1 MKLLNHTL
9 DFSLYIKTGVEQ
21 VSAGKA
27 VIGQSGGPTAVINKS
42 LVGFI
47 NEAIKRDFDEIL
59 GARYGLSGM
68 LNEDFV
74 DLSNLSESQLYGI
87 AKTPAA
93 ALGSI
98 RKKPTD
104 EDIEQ
109 LISIFE
115 RENIRSFYYIGGNDS
130 AETTYL
136 VSEGAKRIGYEM
148 KAFHIP
154 KTIDNDLLETDHCPG
169 YGSAARFVAH
179 AFQGDDADNRSLNG
193 IKINVLMGRH
203 AGWLTAAST
212 LGKSTEED
220 GPHLVYV
227 PEKVFNIETFIKDV
241 KEVYESLGRCVVAV
255 SEGVQNKEGEYFL
268 QTYADEAGS
277 GLAGKKDS
285 HGNIQLS
292 GSGALGDTL
301 TNIISENIDG
311 ARVRA
316 DTFGYLQRSFLAD
329 ISEIDAE
336 EAERVGQHAV
346 IASETEDSGSVIL
359 KRQLSEKYHCE
370 VDLVGLE
377 RVSKKTKTM
386 PKDFLD
392 QNKPYVTNEFFEYA
406 MPLTGGIEPKTQIFV

>member
-1 MKLLNHTL
+1 MP
-9 DFSLYIKTGVEQ
+9 I
-21 VSAGKA
+21 GKA
-27 VIGQSGGPTAVINKS
+27 VIGQSGGPTAVINRS

-47 NEAIKRDFDEIL
+47 KEATSQEYEEVL
-59 GARYGLSGM
+59 GARHGLSGM
-68 LNEDFV
+68 LSEDFV
-74 DLSNLSESQLYGI
+74 DLSKLSDSQLYGI

-93 ALGSI
+93 ALGSV
-98 RKKPTD
+98 RKKPTE
-104 EDIEQ
+104 EDIEK

-115 RENIRSFYYIGGNDS
+115 KQNIRYFFYIGGNDS
-130 AETTYL
+130 AETANL
-136 VSEGAKRIGYEM
+136 VSEGAKQIGYEM

-179 AFQGDDADNRSLNG
+179 AFQGDDADNRSLKG

-212 LGKSTEED
+212 LGKSSEED

-227 PEKVFNIETFIKDV
+227 PEKVFNIDEFLKDV

-255 SEGVQNKEGEYFL
+255 SEGIHNKEGDYFL
-268 QTYADEAGS
+268 QTYASDTGS
-277 GLAGKKDS
+277 GLAGKTDS

-301 TNIISENIDG
+301 TNIVSEHIDG

-329 ISEIDAE
+329 ISEVDAV
-336 EAERVGQHAV
+336 EAERVGRHSV
-346 IASETEDSGSVIL
+346 TASLDLQSGSVIL
-359 KRQLSEKYHCE
+359 KRQLSETYYCDVDV
-370 VDLVGLE
+370 VDLDKVA
-377 RVSKKTKTM
+377 KNTKDM
-386 PKDFLD
+386 PEEFLD
-392 QNKPYVTNEFFEYA
+392 NKKPYVTNEFFKYA

>member
-1 MKLLNHTL
+1 MP
-9 DFSLYIKTGVEQ
+9 
-21 VSAGKA
+21 AGKA

-47 NEAIKRDFDEIL
+47 KEALKADFKEIL
-59 GARYGLSGM
+59 GAKHGLQGM

-74 DLSNLSESQLYGI
+74 DLSKLNESQLYGI
-87 AKTPAA
+87 GRTPAA
-93 ALGSI
+93 ALGSV
-98 RKKPTD
+98 RKKPT
-104 EDIEQ
+104 EKDIEK
-109 LISIFE
+109 LVSIFE
-115 RENIRSFYYIGGNDS
+115 KENIRNFYYIGGNDS
-130 AETTYL
+130 AETAYL
-136 VSEGAKRIGYEM
+136 VAEGARSSGYEM

-154 KTIDNDLLETDHCPG
+154 KTIDNDLLETDHSPG

-179 AFQGDDADNRSLNG
+179 AFQGDDADTRSLKG
-193 IKINVLMGRH
+193 IKINILMGRH

-212 LGKSTEED
+212 LGKATEED

-227 PEKVFNIETFIKDV
+227 PEKIFDIESFKKEV
-241 KEVYESLGRCVVAV
+241 KEVYDSLGRCLVAV
-255 SEGVQNKEGEYFL
+255 SEGVHNENGEYFL
-268 QTYADEAGS
+268 QTYANETGS

-301 TNIISENIDG
+301 VNIISENIEG

-329 ISEIDAE
+329 VSEVDAE

-346 IASETEDSGSVIL
+346 VASKEKDSGSVIL
-359 KRQLSEKYHCE
+359 KRQLSEEYYCE
-370 VDLVGLE
+370 VDTVELNKVA
-377 RVSKKTKTM
+377 KNTKNM
-386 PKDFLD
+386 PKEFLD
-392 QNKPYVTNEFFEYA
+392 DKKPYVTNDFFEYA

>member
-1 MKLLNHTL
+1 MP
-9 DFSLYIKTGVEQ
+9 I
-21 VSAGKA
+21 GKA
-27 VIGQSGGPTAVINKS
+27 VIGQSGGPTAVINRS

-47 NEAIKRDFDEIL
+47 KEATNQEYEEVL
-59 GARYGLSGM
+59 GARHGLSGM
-68 LNEDFV
+68 LSEDFV
-74 DLSNLSESQLYGI
+74 DLSKLSDSQLYGI

-93 ALGSI
+93 ALGSV
-98 RKKPTD
+98 RKKPTE
-104 EDIEQ
+104 EDIEK

-115 RENIRSFYYIGGNDS
+115 KQNIIYFFYIGGNDS
-130 AETTYL
+130 AETANL
-136 VSEGAKRIGYEM
+136 VSEGAKQIGYEM

-179 AFQGDDADNRSLNG
+179 AFQGDDADNRSLKG

-212 LGKSTEED
+212 LGKSSEED

-227 PEKVFNIETFIKDV
+227 PEKVFNIDEFLKDV

-255 SEGVQNKEGEYFL
+255 SEGIHNKEGDYFL
-268 QTYADEAGS
+268 QTYASDTGS
-277 GLAGKKDS
+277 GLAGKTDS

-301 TNIISENIDG
+301 TNIVSEHIDG

-329 ISEIDAE
+329 ISEVDAE
-336 EAERVGQHAV
+336 EAERVGRHSV
-346 IASETEDSGSVIL
+346 IASLELQSGSVIL
-359 KRQLSEKYHCE
+359 KRQLSETYYCDVDV
-370 VDLVGLE
+370 VDLDKVA
-377 RVSKKTKTM
+377 KNTKDM
-386 PKDFLD
+386 PEEFLD
-392 QNKPYVTNEFFEYA
+392 NEKPYVTNEFFKYA

>member
-1 MKLLNHTL
+1 MP
-9 DFSLYIKTGVEQ
+9 I
-21 VSAGKA
+21 GKA
-27 VIGQSGGPTAVINKS
+27 VIGQSGGPTAVINRS

-47 NEAIKRDFDEIL
+47 KEATSQEYEEVL
-59 GARYGLSGM
+59 GARHGLSGM
-68 LNEDFV
+68 LSEDFV
-74 DLSNLSESQLYGI
+74 DLSKLSDSQLYGI

-93 ALGSI
+93 ALGSV
-98 RKKPTD
+98 RKKPTE
-104 EDIEQ
+104 EDIEK

-115 RENIRSFYYIGGNDS
+115 KQNIRYFFYIGGNDS
-130 AETTYL
+130 AETANL
-136 VSEGAKRIGYEM
+136 VSEGAKQIGYEM

-179 AFQGDDADNRSLNG
+179 AFQGDDADNRSLKG

-212 LGKSTEED
+212 LGKSSEED

-227 PEKVFNIETFIKDV
+227 PEKVFNIDEFLKDV

-255 SEGVQNKEGEYFL
+255 SEGIHNKEGDYFL
-268 QTYADEAGS
+268 QTYASDTGS
-277 GLAGKKDS
+277 GLAGKTDS

-301 TNIISENIDG
+301 TNIVSEHIDG

-329 ISEIDAE
+329 ISEVDAE
-336 EAERVGQHAV
+336 EAERVGRHSV
-346 IASETEDSGSVIL
+346 IASLDLQSGSVIL
-359 KRQLSEKYHCE
+359 KRQLSETYYCDVDV
-370 VDLVGLE
+370 VDLDKVA
-377 RVSKKTKTM
+377 KNTKDM
-386 PKDFLD
+386 PEEFLD
-392 QNKPYVTNEFFEYA
+392 NKKPYVTNEFFKYA
-406 MPLTGGIEPKTQIFV
+406 IPLTGGIEQKTQIFV

>member
-1 MKLLNHTL
+1 MP
-9 DFSLYIKTGVEQ
+9 I
-21 VSAGKA
+21 GKA
-27 VIGQSGGPTAVINKS
+27 VIGQSGGPTAVINRS

-47 NEAIKRDFDEIL
+47 KEATNQEYEEVL
-59 GARYGLSGM
+59 GARHGLSGM
-68 LNEDFV
+68 LSEDFV
-74 DLSNLSESQLYGI
+74 DLSKLSDSQLYGI

-93 ALGSI
+93 ALGSV
-98 RKKPTD
+98 RKKPTE
-104 EDIEQ
+104 EDIEK

-115 RENIRSFYYIGGNDS
+115 KQNIRYFFYIGGNDS
-130 AETTYL
+130 AETANL
-136 VSEGAKRIGYEM
+136 VSEGAKQIGYEM

-179 AFQGDDADNRSLNG
+179 AFQGDDADNRSLKG

-212 LGKSTEED
+212 LGKSSEED

-227 PEKVFNIETFIKDV
+227 PEKVFNIDEFLKDV

-255 SEGVQNKEGEYFL
+255 SEGIHNKEGDYFL
-268 QTYADEAGS
+268 QTYASDTGS
-277 GLAGKKDS
+277 GLAGKTDS

-301 TNIISENIDG
+301 TNIVSEHIDG

-329 ISEIDAE
+329 ISEVDAE
-336 EAERVGQHAV
+336 EAERVGRHSV
-346 IASETEDSGSVIL
+346 VASLDLQSGSVIL
-359 KRQLSEKYHCE
+359 KRQLSETYYCDVDV
-370 VDLVGLE
+370 VDLDKVAKNTKDMPEEFLE
-377 RVSKKTKTM
+377 
-386 PKDFLD
+386 
-392 QNKPYVTNEFFEYA
+392 NEKPYVTNEFFKYA

>member
-1 MKLLNHTL
+1 M
-9 DFSLYIKTGVEQ
+9 
-21 VSAGKA
+21 SAGKA
-27 VIGQSGGPTAVINKS
+27 VIGQSGGPTAVINRS

-47 NEAIKRDFDEIL
+47 KEAVNHDFDEIL
-59 GARYGLSGM
+59 GAKHGLAGM
-68 LNEDFV
+68 LGEDFV

-87 AKTPAA
+87 GKTPAA
-93 ALGSI
+93 ALGSV
-98 RKKPTD
+98 RQKPTD
-104 EDIEQ
+104 SDIEK

-115 RENIRSFYYIGGNDS
+115 KQNIRNFFYVGGNDS
-130 AETTYL
+130 AETANL
-136 VSEGAKRIGYEM
+136 VSEGAKKIGYEM

-154 KTIDNDLLETDHCPG
+154 KTIDNDLRETDHCPG

-179 AFQGDDADNRSLNG
+179 AFQGDDADNRSLGG

-227 PEKVFNIETFIKDV
+227 PEKIFNINTFLNEVKDV
-241 KEVYESLGRCVVAV
+241 YDALGRCVIAI
-255 SEGVQNKEGEYFL
+255 SEGVHNKDGEYFL
-268 QTYADEAGS
+268 QTYADQTGS
-277 GLAGKKDS
+277 GLAGKTDS

-301 TNIISENIDG
+301 TNIVSEHIDG

-316 DTFGYLQRSFLAD
+316 DTFGYLQRSFIAD
-329 ISEIDAE
+329 ISQVDAE

-346 IASETEDSGSVIL
+346 IASKELDSGSVIL
-359 KRQLSEKYHCE
+359 KRQLSEKYHCDVE
-370 VDLVGLE
+370 VVDLHKVA
-377 RVSKKTKTM
+377 KHTKDM
-386 PKDFLD
+386 PEEFLD
-392 QNKPYVTNEFFEYA
+392 STKPYVTNDFFEYA

>member
-1 MKLLNHTL
+1 MP
-9 DFSLYIKTGVEQ
+9 I
-21 VSAGKA
+21 GKA
-27 VIGQSGGPTAVINKS
+27 VIGQSGGPTAVINRS

-47 NEAIKRDFDEIL
+47 KEATSQEYEEVL
-59 GARYGLSGM
+59 GARHGLSGM
-68 LNEDFV
+68 LSEDFV
-74 DLSNLSESQLYGI
+74 DLSKLSDSQLYGI

-93 ALGSI
+93 ALGSV
-98 RKKPTD
+98 RKKPTE
-104 EDIEQ
+104 EDIEK

-115 RENIRSFYYIGGNDS
+115 KQNIRFFFYIGGNDS
-130 AETTYL
+130 AETANL
-136 VSEGAKRIGYEM
+136 VSEGAKQIGYEM

-179 AFQGDDADNRSLNG
+179 AFQGDDADNRSLKG

-212 LGKSTEED
+212 LGKSSEED

-227 PEKVFNIETFIKDV
+227 PEKVFNIDEFLKDV

-255 SEGVQNKEGEYFL
+255 SEGIHNKEGDYFL
-268 QTYADEAGS
+268 QTYASDTGS
-277 GLAGKKDS
+277 GLAGKTDS

-301 TNIISENIDG
+301 TNIVSEHIDG

-329 ISEIDAE
+329 ISEVDAE
-336 EAERVGQHAV
+336 EAERVGRHSV
-346 IASETEDSGSVIL
+346 IASLDLQSGSVIL
-359 KRQLSEKYHCE
+359 KRQLSETYYCDVDV
-370 VDLVGLE
+370 VDLDKVA
-377 RVSKKTKTM
+377 KNTKDM
-386 PKDFLD
+386 PEEFLD
-392 QNKPYVTNEFFEYA
+392 NKKPYVTNEFFKYA

>member
-1 MKLLNHTL
+1 MP
-9 DFSLYIKTGVEQ
+9 I
-21 VSAGKA
+21 GKA
-27 VIGQSGGPTAVINKS
+27 VIGQSGGPTAVINRS

-47 NEAIKRDFDEIL
+47 KEATSQEYEEVL
-59 GARYGLSGM
+59 GARHGLSGM
-68 LNEDFV
+68 LSEDFV
-74 DLSNLSESQLYGI
+74 DLSKLSDSQLYGI

-93 ALGSI
+93 ALGSV
-98 RKKPTD
+98 RKKPTE
-104 EDIEQ
+104 EDIEK

-115 RENIRSFYYIGGNDS
+115 KQNIRYFFYIGGNDS
-130 AETTYL
+130 AETANL
-136 VSEGAKRIGYEM
+136 VSEGAKQIGYQM

-179 AFQGDDADNRSLNG
+179 AFQGDDADNRSLKG

-212 LGKSTEED
+212 LGKSSEED

-227 PEKVFNIETFIKDV
+227 PEKVFNIDEFLKDV

-255 SEGVQNKEGEYFL
+255 SEGIHNKEGDYFL
-268 QTYADEAGS
+268 QTYASDTGS
-277 GLAGKKDS
+277 GLAGKTDS

-292 GSGALGDTL
+292 GSGALADTL
-301 TNIISENIDG
+301 TNIVSEHIDG

-329 ISEIDAE
+329 ISEVDAE
-336 EAERVGQHAV
+336 EAERVGRHSV
-346 IASETEDSGSVIL
+346 VASLELQSGSVIL
-359 KRQLSEKYHCE
+359 KRQLSETYYCDVDV
-370 VDLVGLE
+370 VDLDKVA
-377 RVSKKTKTM
+377 KNTKDM
-386 PKDFLD
+386 PEEFLD
-392 QNKPYVTNEFFEYA
+392 IEKPYVTNEFFKYA

>member
-1 MKLLNHTL
+1 MPT
-9 DFSLYIKTGVEQ
+9 
-21 VSAGKA
+21 GKA
-27 VIGQSGGPTAVINKS
+27 VIGQSGGPTAVINRS

-47 NEAIKRDFDEIL
+47 KEATSQEYEEVL
-59 GARYGLSGM
+59 GARHGLSGM
-68 LNEDFV
+68 LSEDFV
-74 DLSNLSESQLYGI
+74 DLSKLSDSQLYGI

-93 ALGSI
+93 ALGSV
-98 RKKPTD
+98 RKKPTE
-104 EDIEQ
+104 EDIEK

-115 RENIRSFYYIGGNDS
+115 KQNIRYFFYIGGNDS
-130 AETTYL
+130 AETANL
-136 VSEGAKRIGYEM
+136 VSEGAKQIGYEM

-179 AFQGDDADNRSLNG
+179 AFQGDDADNRSLKG

-212 LGKSTEED
+212 LGKSSEED

-227 PEKVFNIETFIKDV
+227 PEKVFNIDEFLKDV

-255 SEGVQNKEGEYFL
+255 SEGIHNKEGDYFL
-268 QTYADEAGS
+268 QTYASDTGS
-277 GLAGKKDS
+277 GLAGKTDS

-301 TNIISENIDG
+301 TNIVSEHIDG

-329 ISEIDAE
+329 ISEVDAE
-336 EAERVGQHAV
+336 EAERVGRHSV
-346 IASETEDSGSVIL
+346 IASLDLQSGSVIL
-359 KRQLSEKYHCE
+359 KRQLSETYYCDVDV
-370 VDLVGLE
+370 VDLDKVA
-377 RVSKKTKTM
+377 KNTKDM
-386 PKDFLD
+386 PEEFLD
-392 QNKPYVTNEFFEYA
+392 NEKPYVTNEFFKYA

>member
-1 MKLLNHTL
+1 M
-9 DFSLYIKTGVEQ
+9 
-21 VSAGKA
+21 SAGKA
-27 VIGQSGGPTAVINKS
+27 VIGQSGGPTAVINRS

-47 NEAIKRDFDEIL
+47 KEAVNHDFDEIL
-59 GARYGLSGM
+59 GAKHGLAGM
-68 LNEDFV
+68 LGEDFV

-87 AKTPAA
+87 GKTPAA
-93 ALGSI
+93 ALGSV
-98 RKKPTD
+98 RQKPTD
-104 EDIEQ
+104 SDIEK

-115 RENIRSFYYIGGNDS
+115 KQNIRNFFYVGGNDS
-130 AETTYL
+130 AETANL
-136 VSEGAKRIGYEM
+136 VSEGAKKIGYEM

-154 KTIDNDLLETDHCPG
+154 KTIDNDLRETDHCPG

-179 AFQGDDADNRSLNG
+179 AFQGDDADNRSLGG

-227 PEKVFNIETFIKDV
+227 PEKIFNINTFLNEVKDV
-241 KEVYESLGRCVVAV
+241 YDALGRCVIAI
-255 SEGVQNKEGEYFL
+255 SEGVHNKEGEYFL
-268 QTYADEAGS
+268 QTYADQTGS
-277 GLAGKKDS
+277 GLAGKTDS

-301 TNIISENIDG
+301 TNIVSEHIDG

-316 DTFGYLQRSFLAD
+316 DTFGYLQRSFIAD
-329 ISEIDAE
+329 ISQVDAE

-346 IASETEDSGSVIL
+346 IASKELDSGSVIL
-359 KRQLSEKYHCE
+359 KRQLSEKYHCDVE
-370 VDLVGLE
+370 VVDLHKVA
-377 RVSKKTKTM
+377 KYTKDM
-386 PKDFLD
+386 PEEFLD
-392 QNKPYVTNEFFEYA
+392 STKPYVTNDFFEYA

>member
-1 MKLLNHTL
+1 MP
-9 DFSLYIKTGVEQ
+9 I
-21 VSAGKA
+21 GKA
-27 VIGQSGGPTAVINKS
+27 VIGQSGGPTAVINRS

-47 NEAIKRDFDEIL
+47 KEATSQEYEEVL
-59 GARYGLSGM
+59 GARHGLSGM
-68 LNEDFV
+68 LSEDFV
-74 DLSNLSESQLYGI
+74 DLSKLSDSQLYGI

-93 ALGSI
+93 ALGSV
-98 RKKPTD
+98 RKKPTE
-104 EDIEQ
+104 EDIEK

-115 RENIRSFYYIGGNDS
+115 KQNIRYFFYIGGNDS
-130 AETTYL
+130 AETANL
-136 VSEGAKRIGYEM
+136 VSEGAKQIGYEM

-179 AFQGDDADNRSLNG
+179 AFQGDDADNRSLKG

-212 LGKSTEED
+212 LGKSSEED

-227 PEKVFNIETFIKDV
+227 PEKVFDIDEFLKDV

-255 SEGVQNKEGEYFL
+255 SEGIHNKEGDYFL
-268 QTYADEAGS
+268 QTYASDTGA
-277 GLAGKKDS
+277 GLAGKTDS

-301 TNIISENIDG
+301 TNIVSEHIDG

-329 ISEIDAE
+329 ISEVDAE
-336 EAERVGQHAV
+336 EAERVGRHSV
-346 IASETEDSGSVIL
+346 IASLDLQSGSVIL
-359 KRQLSEKYHCE
+359 KRQLSETYYCDVDV
-370 VDLVGLE
+370 VDLDKVA
-377 RVSKKTKTM
+377 KNTKDM
-386 PKDFLD
+386 PEEFLD
-392 QNKPYVTNEFFEYA
+392 NEKPYVTNEFFKYA

>member
-1 MKLLNHTL
+1 MP
-9 DFSLYIKTGVEQ
+9 I
-21 VSAGKA
+21 GKA
-27 VIGQSGGPTAVINKS
+27 VIGQSGGPTAVINRS

-47 NEAIKRDFDEIL
+47 KEATSQEYEEVL
-59 GARYGLSGM
+59 GARHGLSGM
-68 LNEDFV
+68 LSEDFV
-74 DLSNLSESQLYGI
+74 DLSKLSDSQLYGI

-93 ALGSI
+93 ALGSV
-98 RKKPTD
+98 RKKPTE
-104 EDIEQ
+104 EDIEK

-115 RENIRSFYYIGGNDS
+115 KQNIRYFFYIGGNDS
-130 AETTYL
+130 AETANL
-136 VSEGAKRIGYEM
+136 VSEGAKQIGYEM

-179 AFQGDDADNRSLNG
+179 AFQGDDADNRSLKG

-212 LGKSTEED
+212 LGKSSEED

-227 PEKVFNIETFIKDV
+227 PEKVFNIDEFLKDV

-255 SEGVQNKEGEYFL
+255 SEGIHNKEGDYFL
-268 QTYADEAGS
+268 QTYASDTGS
-277 GLAGKKDS
+277 GLAGKTDS

-301 TNIISENIDG
+301 TNIVSEHIDG

-329 ISEIDAE
+329 ISEVDAE
-336 EAERVGQHAV
+336 EAERVGRHSV
-346 IASETEDSGSVIL
+346 IASLDLQSGSVIL
-359 KRQLSEKYHCE
+359 KRQLSETYYCDVDV
-370 VDLVGLE
+370 VDLDKVA
-377 RVSKKTKTM
+377 KNTKDM
-386 PKDFLD
+386 PEDFLD
-392 QNKPYVTNEFFEYA
+392 NKKPYVTNEFFKYA

>member
-1 MKLLNHTL
+1 
-9 DFSLYIKTGVEQ
+9 

-27 VIGQSGGPTAVINKS
+27 VIGQSGGPTAVINRS

-47 NEAIKRDFDEIL
+47 KEATNSNFDEIL
-59 GARYGLSGM
+59 GAKHGLAGM
-68 LNEDFV
+68 LSQDFV
-74 DLSNLSESQLYGI
+74 DLSKLSESQLYGI
-87 AKTPAA
+87 GKTPAA
-93 ALGSI
+93 ALGSV

-104 EDIEQ
+104 KDIEQ
-109 LISIFE
+109 LVSIFE
-115 RENIRSFYYIGGNDS
+115 KQNIRNFFYIGGNDS
-130 AETTYL
+130 AETANL
-136 VSEGAKRIGYEM
+136 VAEGAKSIGYEM

-179 AFQGDDADNRSLNG
+179 AFQGDDADNRSLSG

-212 LGKSTEED
+212 LGKSSEED

-227 PEKVFNIETFIKDV
+227 PEKTFNIDNFL
-241 KEVYESLGRCVVAV
+241 KEVREVYDALGRCVVAV
-255 SEGVQNKEGEYFL
+255 SEGVHNEKGEYFL
-268 QTYADEAGS
+268 QTYADQSGS
-277 GLAGKKDS
+277 GLAGKTDS

-301 TNIISENIDG
+301 TNIVSEYIEG

-316 DTFGYLQRSFLAD
+316 DTFGYLQRSFIAD
-329 ISEIDAE
+329 VSSVDAE

-346 IASETEDSGSVIL
+346 LASKEVQSGSIIL
-359 KRQLSEKYHCE
+359 KRQFSEKYYCE
-370 VDLVGLE
+370 VGTTELHKVA
-377 RVSKKTKTM
+377 KHTKEMSAEFIDPT
-386 PKDFLD
+386 
-392 QNKPYVTNEFFEYA
+392 KPYVTNEFFEYA

>member
-1 MKLLNHTL
+1 MP
-9 DFSLYIKTGVEQ
+9 I
-21 VSAGKA
+21 GKA
-27 VIGQSGGPTAVINKS
+27 VIGQSGGPTAVINRS

-47 NEAIKRDFDEIL
+47 KEAINQEYEEVL
-59 GARYGLSGM
+59 GARHGLSGM
-68 LNEDFV
+68 LSGDFV
-74 DLSNLSESQLYGI
+74 DLSKLSDSQLYGI

-93 ALGSI
+93 ALGSV
-98 RKKPTD
+98 RKKPTE
-104 EDIEQ
+104 EDIEK

-115 RENIRSFYYIGGNDS
+115 KQNIRYFFYIGGNDS
-130 AETTYL
+130 AETANL
-136 VSEGAKRIGYEM
+136 VSEGAKQIGYEM

-179 AFQGDDADNRSLNG
+179 AFQGDDADNRSLKG

-212 LGKSTEED
+212 LGKSSEED

-227 PEKVFNIETFIKDV
+227 PEKVFNIDEFLKDV

-255 SEGVQNKEGEYFL
+255 SEGIHNKEGDYFL
-268 QTYADEAGS
+268 QTYASDTGS
-277 GLAGKKDS
+277 GLAGKTDS

-301 TNIISENIDG
+301 TNIVSEHIDG

-329 ISEIDAE
+329 ISEVDAE
-336 EAERVGQHAV
+336 EAERVGRHSV
-346 IASETEDSGSVIL
+346 IASLDLQSGSVIL
-359 KRQLSEKYHCE
+359 KRQLSETYYCDVDV
-370 VDLVGLE
+370 VDLDKVA
-377 RVSKKTKTM
+377 KNTKDM
-386 PKDFLD
+386 PEEFLD
-392 QNKPYVTNEFFEYA
+392 NKKPYVTNEFFKYA

>member
-1 MKLLNHTL
+1 MP
-9 DFSLYIKTGVEQ
+9 I
-21 VSAGKA
+21 GKA
-27 VIGQSGGPTAVINKS
+27 VIGQSGGPTAVINRS

-47 NEAIKRDFDEIL
+47 KEATNQEYEEVL
-59 GARYGLSGM
+59 GARHGLSGM
-68 LNEDFV
+68 LSEDFV
-74 DLSNLSESQLYGI
+74 DLSKLSDSQLYGI

-93 ALGSI
+93 ALGSV
-98 RKKPTD
+98 RKKPTE
-104 EDIEQ
+104 EDIEK

-115 RENIRSFYYIGGNDS
+115 KQNIRYFFYIGGNDS
-130 AETTYL
+130 AETANL
-136 VSEGAKRIGYEM
+136 VSEGAKQIGYEM

-179 AFQGDDADNRSLNG
+179 AFQGDDADNRSLKG

-212 LGKSTEED
+212 LGKSSEED

-227 PEKVFNIETFIKDV
+227 PEKVFNIDEFLKDV
-241 KEVYESLGRCVVAV
+241 KEVYDSLGRCVVAV
-255 SEGVQNKEGEYFL
+255 SEGIHNKEGDYFL
-268 QTYADEAGS
+268 QTYASDTGS
-277 GLAGKKDS
+277 GLAGKTDS

-301 TNIISENIDG
+301 TNIVSEHIDG

-329 ISEIDAE
+329 ISEVDAE
-336 EAERVGQHAV
+336 EAERVGRHSV
-346 IASETEDSGSVIL
+346 IASLDLQSGSVIL
-359 KRQLSEKYHCE
+359 KRQLSETYYCDVDV
-370 VDLVGLE
+370 VDLDKVAKNTKDMPEEFLE
-377 RVSKKTKTM
+377 
-386 PKDFLD
+386 
-392 QNKPYVTNEFFEYA
+392 NEKPYVTNEFFKYA

>member
-1 MKLLNHTL
+1 MP
-9 DFSLYIKTGVEQ
+9 I
-21 VSAGKA
+21 GKA
-27 VIGQSGGPTAVINKS
+27 VIGQSGGPTAVINRS

-47 NEAIKRDFDEIL
+47 KEATNQEYEEVL
-59 GARYGLSGM
+59 GARHGLSGM
-68 LNEDFV
+68 LSEDFV
-74 DLSNLSESQLYGI
+74 DLSKLSDSQLYGI

-93 ALGSI
+93 ALGSV
-98 RKKPTD
+98 RKKPTN
-104 EDIEQ
+104 EDIEK

-115 RENIRSFYYIGGNDS
+115 KQNIRYFFYIGGNDS
-130 AETTYL
+130 AETANL
-136 VSEGAKRIGYEM
+136 ISEGAKQIGYEM

-179 AFQGDDADNRSLNG
+179 AFQGDDADNRSLKG

-227 PEKVFNIETFIKDV
+227 PEKVFNIDEFLKDV
-241 KEVYESLGRCVVAV
+241 KEVYDSLGRCVIAV
-255 SEGVQNKEGEYFL
+255 SEGIHNKDGDYFL
-268 QTYADEAGS
+268 QTYASDTGS
-277 GLAGKKDS
+277 GLAGKTDS

-301 TNIISENIDG
+301 TNIVSEHIDS

-329 ISEIDAE
+329 ISEVDAE
-336 EAERVGQHAV
+336 EAERVGRYSV
-346 IASETEDSGSVIL
+346 IASKELQSGSVIL
-359 KRQLSEKYHCE
+359 KRQLSETYYCDVDV
-370 VDLVGLE
+370 VDLDKVA
-377 RVSKKTKTM
+377 KNTKDM
-386 PKDFLD
+386 PEEFLD
-392 QNKPYVTNEFFEYA
+392 NEKPYVTNEFFKYA

>member
-1 MKLLNHTL
+1 
-9 DFSLYIKTGVEQ
+9 

-27 VIGQSGGPTAVINKS
+27 VIGQSGGPTAVINRS

-47 NEAIKRDFDEIL
+47 KEALNQNFDEIL
-59 GARYGLSGM
+59 GARHGLEGILS
-68 LNEDFV
+68 EDFV
-74 DLSNLSESQLYGI
+74 DLASLSESQLYGMG
-87 AKTPAA
+87 KTPAA
-93 ALGSI
+93 ALGSV
-98 RKKPTD
+98 RKKPT
-104 EDIEQ
+104 EKDIEK

-115 RENIRSFYYIGGNDS
+115 KQDIRNFYYIGGNDS
-130 AETTYL
+130 AETAYL
-136 VSEGAKRIGYEM
+136 VAEGARSSGYEM

-154 KTIDNDLLETDHCPG
+154 KTIDNDLLETDHSPG

-179 AFQGDDADNRSLNG
+179 AFQGDDADTRSLKG
-193 IKINVLMGRH
+193 IKINILMGRH

-212 LGKSTEED
+212 LGKATEED

-227 PEKVFNIETFIKDV
+227 PEKIFDIESFKKEV
-241 KEVYESLGRCVVAV
+241 KEVYDSLGRCLVAV
-255 SEGVQNKEGEYFL
+255 SEGVHNENGEYFL
-268 QTYADEAGS
+268 QTYANETGS

-301 TNIISENIDG
+301 VNIISENIEG

-329 ISEIDAE
+329 VSEVDAE

-346 IASETEDSGSVIL
+346 IASKEKDSGSVIL
-359 KRQLSEKYHCE
+359 KRQLSEEYYCE
-370 VDLVGLE
+370 VDTVELNKVA
-377 RVSKKTKTM
+377 KNTKNM
-386 PKDFLD
+386 PKEFLD
-392 QNKPYVTNEFFEYA
+392 DKKPYVTNDFFEYA

>member
-1 MKLLNHTL
+1 M
-9 DFSLYIKTGVEQ
+9 
-21 VSAGKA
+21 SAGKA

-47 NEAIKRDFDEIL
+47 KEAINSDFDEVL
-59 GARYGLSGM
+59 GAKHGLAGM
-68 LNEDFV
+68 LSQDFV

-87 AKTPAA
+87 GKTPAA
-93 ALGSI
+93 ALGSV

-104 EDIEQ
+104 HDIEK
-109 LISIFE
+109 LVSIFE
-115 RENIRSFYYIGGNDS
+115 KQNIRTFFYIGGNDS
-130 AETTYL
+130 AETANL
-136 VSEGAKRIGYEM
+136 VAEGAKSIGYEM

-212 LGKSTEED
+212 LGKSSEED

-227 PEKVFNIETFIKDV
+227 PEKTFNIENFLKEV
-241 KEVYESLGRCVVAV
+241 KEVYDALGRCVVAV
-255 SEGVQNKEGEYFL
+255 SEGVHNEKGEYFL
-268 QTYADEAGS
+268 QTYADQSGS
-277 GLAGKKDS
+277 GLAGKTDS

-301 TNIISENIDG
+301 TNIVSEYIDG

-316 DTFGYLQRSFLAD
+316 DTFGYLQRSFIAD
-329 ISEIDAE
+329 VSSVDAE

-346 IASETEDSGSVIL
+346 VASRESQSGSVIL
-359 KRQLSEKYHCE
+359 KRQFSEKYYCE
-370 VDLVGLE
+370 VGTTELRKVA
-377 RVSKKTKTM
+377 KHTKEM
-386 PKDFLD
+386 PSEFIDST
-392 QNKPYVTNEFFEYA
+392 KPYVTNEFFEYA

>member
-1 MKLLNHTL
+1 MP
-9 DFSLYIKTGVEQ
+9 I
-21 VSAGKA
+21 GKA
-27 VIGQSGGPTAVINKS
+27 VIGQSGGPTAVINRS

-47 NEAIKRDFDEIL
+47 KEATSQEYEEVL
-59 GARYGLSGM
+59 GARHGLSGM
-68 LNEDFV
+68 LSEDFV
-74 DLSNLSESQLYGI
+74 DLSKLSDSQLYGI

-93 ALGSI
+93 ALGSV
-98 RKKPTD
+98 RKKPTE
-104 EDIEQ
+104 EDIEK

-115 RENIRSFYYIGGNDS
+115 KQNIRYFFYIGGNDS
-130 AETTYL
+130 AETANL
-136 VSEGAKRIGYEM
+136 VSEGAKQIGYEM

-179 AFQGDDADNRSLNG
+179 AFQGDDADNRSLKG

-212 LGKSTEED
+212 LGKSSEED
-220 GPHLVYV
+220 GPHLDYV
-227 PEKVFNIETFIKDV
+227 PEKVFNIDEFLKDV

-255 SEGVQNKEGEYFL
+255 SEGIHNKEGDYFL
-268 QTYADEAGS
+268 QTYASDTGS
-277 GLAGKKDS
+277 GLAGKTDS

-301 TNIISENIDG
+301 TNIVSEHIDG

-329 ISEIDAE
+329 ISEVDAE
-336 EAERVGQHAV
+336 EAERVGRHSV
-346 IASETEDSGSVIL
+346 IASLDLQSGSVIL
-359 KRQLSEKYHCE
+359 KRQLSETYYCDVDV
-370 VDLVGLE
+370 VDLDKVA
-377 RVSKKTKTM
+377 KNTKDM
-386 PKDFLD
+386 PEEFLD
-392 QNKPYVTNEFFEYA
+392 NKKPYVTNEFFKYA

>member
-1 MKLLNHTL
+1 MP
-9 DFSLYIKTGVEQ
+9 I
-21 VSAGKA
+21 GKA
-27 VIGQSGGPTAVINKS
+27 IIGQSGGPTAVINRS

-47 NEAIKRDFDEIL
+47 KEATSQEYEEVL
-59 GARYGLSGM
+59 GARHGLSGM
-68 LNEDFV
+68 LSEDFV
-74 DLSNLSESQLYGI
+74 DLSKLSDSQLYGI

-93 ALGSI
+93 ALGSV
-98 RKKPTD
+98 RKKPTE
-104 EDIEQ
+104 EDIEK

-115 RENIRSFYYIGGNDS
+115 KQNIRYFFYIGGNDS
-130 AETTYL
+130 AETANL
-136 VSEGAKRIGYEM
+136 VSEGAKQIGYEM

-179 AFQGDDADNRSLNG
+179 AFQGDDADNRSLKG

-212 LGKSTEED
+212 LGKSSEED

-227 PEKVFNIETFIKDV
+227 PEKVFNIDEFLKDV

-255 SEGVQNKEGEYFL
+255 SEGIHNKEGDYFL
-268 QTYADEAGS
+268 QTYASDTGS
-277 GLAGKKDS
+277 GLAGKTDS

-301 TNIISENIDG
+301 TNIVSEHIDG

-329 ISEIDAE
+329 ISEVDAE
-336 EAERVGQHAV
+336 EAERVGRHSV
-346 IASETEDSGSVIL
+346 IASLDLQSGSVIL
-359 KRQLSEKYHCE
+359 KRQLSETYYCDVDV
-370 VDLVGLE
+370 VDLDKVA
-377 RVSKKTKTM
+377 KNTKDM
-386 PKDFLD
+386 PEEFLD
-392 QNKPYVTNEFFEYA
+392 NEKPYVTNEFFKYA